1 MIQYQDPSVPPDCVS
16 EPLNLFPKQT
26 AWHWIRIRDP
36 NFVPSFP
43 ACFAKQNVSRRDAGT
58 LRKRTQYPSP
68 LCVSAPL
75 REILSLSR
83 FPGRSDSPNRL
94 KNQNPVP

>member
-43 ACFAKQNVSRRDAGT
+43 ACFAKQNVSR
-58 LRKRTQYPSP
+58 
-68 LCVSAPL
+68 
-75 REILSLSR
+75 
-83 FPGRSDSPNRL
+83 
-94 KNQNPVP
+94 